1 MKTVTLPHVELG
13 TEKTS
18 EKTIYINS
26 HDRILNSCI
35 VGPIGSGKH
44 AQLTIPI
51 INQDLHHIT
60 HFINQYEKELTKH
73 NSDNI
78 ADDILNGITVISP
91 DNNLCRR
98 VFNLVQAHKIPENSV
113 FYIDP
118 TNPNTKGINIL
129 HGPVDK
135 VAEVFAMAIKEIA
148 NSDDVFFQQSQI
160 NHIKNYVYLLKL
172 HSPERTATFDD
183 ISRMYEDVEHVRYMH
198 KLLKLRIDLLSEV
211 VKSKT
216 APKERIKEYEL
227 TKEVDA
233 WFDHTI
239 QEKKDSEGKTVIHKS
254 GKYQGQPMY
263 YDNKAEH
270 VKELYIIVKELS
282 ANELIRRVLFDD
294 STFDFNSHLEYGGVL
309 LVNTAQEELGDLS
322 NVLGKFILMS
332 LQQSV
337 FQRELG
343 LSFHHLVVDKI
354 TNYIV
359 EPFIEL
365 LKQARKYKLIITVTD
380 ESLSEVSQ
388 KYSPEYLHSL
398 IANFRNNIV
407 FGGISSYDANI
418 FSDLLY
424 EVAGEKILTADEL
437 QTQEAYTYTASIAY
451 NNQIQI
457 IKQIKA
463 KFVEK
468 EEFSDATIQVNEM
481 AGQYWYGS
489 RPGMN
494 ESIAN
499 L

>member
-1 MKTVTLPHVELG
+1 MKTVTLPPVELG

-18 EKTIYINS
+18 GKTIYINS
-26 HDRILNSCI
+26 HDRILSSCI
-35 VGPIGSGKH
+35 LGPIGSGKH

-60 HFINQYEKELTKH
+60 HFINQYKKELTEH
-73 NSDNI
+73 NSNNI
-78 ADDILNGITVISP
+78 TGNFLNGITVISP

-98 VFNLVQAHKIPENSV
+98 VFNLVQAHKIPESSV

-148 NSDDVFFQQSQI
+148 NSNDVFFQQSQI

-172 HSPERTATFDD
+172 HSPKRTATFDD

-198 KLLKLRIDLLSEV
+198 KILKFRIDLLCEV

-216 APKERIKEYEL
+216 APEERIKEYEL
-227 TKEVDA
+227 AKEVDA

-270 VKELYIIVKELS
+270 VKELYIMVKELS
-282 ANELIRRVLFDD
+282 TNELIRRVLFEE
-294 STFDFNSHLEYGGVL
+294 STFDFNSHLEHGGVL
-309 LVNTAQEELGDLS
+309 LVNTAQDELGSLS
-322 NVLGKFILMS
+322 NILGQFILLS

-337 FQRELG
+337 FQRKLG
-343 LSFHHLVVDKI
+343 LSFHHLVVDGI

-365 LKQARKYKLIITVTD
+365 LKQARKYKLMITVTD
-380 ESLSEVSQ
+380 ESLSEISQ
-388 KYSPEYLHSL
+388 RYTPEYLHSL
-398 IANFRNNIV
+398 IANFRNYIV

-424 EVAGEKILTADEL
+424 EVAGEKILTADEIL
-437 QTQEAYTYTASIAY
+437 AQDTYMYTASIVCD
-451 NNQIQI
+451 NRIQT
-457 IKQIKA
+457 IKQLKA
-463 KFVEK
+463 NFVEK
-468 EEFSDATIQVNEM
+468 DEFSTAIIQVNET
-481 AGQYWYGS
+481 AGQYWCDS
-489 RPGMN
+489 RPGM
-494 ESIAN
+494 S